1 MADKDRVRD
10 FIKDAHRSAV
20 SGNREHALELVRKAL
35 ALDPDERVITE
46 TILAMEQGASPAKPR
61 PAPVI
66 PDPVRLPERTDPMAI
81 DPKLEKALDLSE
93 QCRRSGD
100 NAKALAYLKKA
111 RVLFP
116 DNPLV
121 EERLTSL
128 TTCLQA
134 ETLIS
139 VARKR
144 MDQGEMQ
151 KAVSA
156 ARQAFVVLP
165 DAPGLSGLLSDL
177 ETVSRNSPAVQFEGE
192 YRHDI
197 DLNDGEDLEDE
208 EYGDS
213 PDSVDDFIER
223 IRQLVRDDRWDEAA
237 ILVEQG
243 VADFPDN
250 ELLET
255 FKVKFKRLG
264 FLT

>member
-1 MADKDRVRD
+1 MADHDRVRD
-10 FIKDAHRSAV
+10 FIRDAHRNAV
-20 SGNREHALELVRKAL
+20 SGNRERALELVRKAL

-46 TILAMEQGASPAKPR
+46 TILAMEQGAAPAKPR

-111 RVLFP
+111 KVLFP
-116 DNPLV
+116 DSSLV

-128 TTCLQA
+128 TSCLQA

-144 MDQGEMQ
+144 MEQGEMQ

-156 ARQAFVVLP
+156 ARQAFVALP
-165 DAPGLSGLLSDL
+165 DAQGLGELLSDL
-177 ETVSRNSPAVQFEGE
+177 EATSKNSPAVQFEGE

-197 DLNDGEDLEDE
+197 DLNDGEDFE
-208 EYGDS
+208 EYDDT

-243 VADFPDN
+243 VSDFPDN

-264 FLT
+264 FLN

>member
-1 MADKDRVRD
+1 MADQDKVRD
-10 FIKDAHRSAV
+10 FIRDAHRNAV
-20 SGNREHALELVRKAL
+20 SGNRGRALELIRKAL
-35 ALDPDERVITE
+35 SLDPDERVITE
-46 TILAMEQGASPAKPR
+46 TILAMEQGEPSPKPR

-66 PDPVRLPERTDPMAI
+66 PDPVRLSERTDPMAI

-93 QCRRSGD
+93 QCRRSGE
-100 NAKALAYLKKA
+100 NNKALAYLKKA
-111 RVLFP
+111 KVLFP
-116 DNPLV
+116 DNPIV
-121 EERLTSL
+121 EERLTTL
-128 TTCLQA
+128 TSCLQA
-134 ETLIS
+134 ETLIC

-151 KAVSA
+151 KAVMA
-156 ARQAFVVLP
+156 ARQAFAVLP
-165 DAPGLSGLLSDL
+165 DAPGLCELLSDL
-177 ETVSRNSPAVQFEGE
+177 EAISRNSPNVQFEGE

-197 DLNDGEDLEDE
+197 DLNDGEDIEDYDE
-208 EYGDS
+208 TQ
-213 PDSVDDFIER
+213 DSVDDFIER

>member
-1 MADKDRVRD
+1 MADQDRVRD
-10 FIKDAHRSAV
+10 FITDAHRNAV
-20 SGNREHALELVRKAL
+20 SGNRERALELIRKAL

-46 TILAMEQGASPAKPR
+46 TILAMEQGSAPAKPR

-111 RVLFP
+111 KGLFP
-116 DNPLV
+116 DSSLV
-121 EERLTSL
+121 EERLTTL

-139 VARKR
+139 VGRKR
-144 MDQGEMQ
+144 MEQGEMQ

-156 ARQAFVVLP
+156 ARQAFAVLP
-165 DAPGLSGLLSDL
+165 DTPGLCELLSEL
-177 ETVSRNSPAVQFEGE
+177 EAISRNSPAVQFEGE

-197 DLNDGEDLEDE
+197 DLNDGEDFE
-208 EYGDS
+208 EYEDT
-213 PDSVDDFIER
+213 PYSVDDFIER

-243 VADFPDN
+243 VSDFPDN

-264 FLT
+264 FLN

>member
-1 MADKDRVRD
+1 MADQDRVRD
-10 FIKDAHRSAV
+10 FIKDAHRNAV
-20 SGNREHALELVRKAL
+20 SGNRERALELIRKAL

-46 TILAMEQGASPAKPR
+46 AILEMEQGATPPRKR
-61 PAPVI
+61 PAPVT
-66 PDPVRLPERTDPMAI
+66 PDPVRLSERTDPMAI

-116 DNPLV
+116 DNHLV
-121 EERLTSL
+121 SERLTSL
-128 TTCLQA
+128 TSCLQA

-156 ARQAFVVLP
+156 ARQAFAALP
-165 DAPGLSGLLSDL
+165 DAPGLCELLSDL
-177 ETVSRNSPAVQFEGE
+177 EAVSRNSPAVQFEGE

-208 EYGDS
+208 EYEDT

-243 VADFPDN
+243 VSDFPDN

-264 FLT
+264 FLD

>member
-1 MADKDRVRD
+1 MADQNRVRD

-46 TILAMEQGASPAKPR
+46 TILAMEQGAAPAKPR

-93 QCRRSGD
+93 HCRRSGD

-111 RVLFP
+111 KKLFP
-116 DNPLV
+116 DSSLV
-121 EERLTSL
+121 EERLTTL
-128 TTCLQA
+128 TACLQA

-144 MDQGEMQ
+144 MEQGEMQ

-156 ARQAFVVLP
+156 ARQAFAVLP
-165 DAPGLSGLLSDL
+165 DAPGLCELLSDI

-197 DLNDGEDLEDE
+197 DLNDGEDLE
-208 EYGDS
+208 EYDDS

-223 IRQLVRDDRWDEAA
+223 IRQLVRNDRWDEAA

-243 VADFPDN
+243 VSDFPDN

-264 FLT
+264 FLN